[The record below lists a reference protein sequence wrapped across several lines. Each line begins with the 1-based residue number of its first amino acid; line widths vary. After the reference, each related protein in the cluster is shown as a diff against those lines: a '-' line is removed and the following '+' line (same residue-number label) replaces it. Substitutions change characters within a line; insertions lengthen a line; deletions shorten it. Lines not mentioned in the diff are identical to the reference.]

1 MTASQNTPRTRV
13 TRVLAAAAAAIV
25 LAFAAA
31 PADQAAAAGS
41 YTTSTYNGCPS
52 YAPYYK
58 VSYTGYAVC
67 SRYP

>member
-1 MTASQNTPRTRV
+1 MIASANHPLSRTISA
-13 TRVLAAAAAAIV
+13 LAAAAAAIV
-25 LAFAAA
+25 LAFAAV
-31 PADQAAAAGS
+31 PADQASAAGGYS
-41 YTTSTYNGCPS
+41 TSTYNGCPS

>member
-1 MTASQNTPRTRV
+1 MPSSANHPLTRISGF
-13 TRVLAAAAAAIV
+13 LAAATTAIA
-25 LAFAAA
+25 LAFAAV
-31 PADQAAAAGS
+31 PADQASAAGG
-41 YTTSTYNGCPS
+41 YTTSTINNCPS